1 MTVSVQQ
8 QAGAV
13 VQAVCLGLMAGIVYD
28 LMRIMRVRLK
38 LPFLG
43 SVLDF
48 VFWVSVTG
56 ALFVWSQQAWG
67 GEIRLYG
74 AAFLLLGGVLYFSG
88 LSPWV
93 LKIGYLGADF
103 LTAIWKIL
111 TYPVCCLKS
120 MGKKMK
126 KIAKKTFHSG
136 VKWYKINQIT
146 GELATAERRRSA
158 RETTGGSDH
167 AVQAYWMDH
176 QGAYHDPDDLHD
188 HLTIGSAQTD
198 PIRSKGAGDSAGA
211 GRRAKAGKSAA
222 VRGHRKQR

>member
-43 SVLDF
+43 TVLDF

-74 AAFLLLGGVLYFSG
+74 AAFLLSL
-88 LSPWV
+88 
-93 LKIGYLGADF
+93 
-103 LTAIWKIL
+103 
-111 TYPVCCLKS
+111 
-120 MGKKMK
+120 
-126 KIAKKTFHSG
+126 
-136 VKWYKINQIT
+136 
-146 GELATAERRRSA
+146 
-158 RETTGGSDH
+158 
-167 AVQAYWMDH
+167 
-176 QGAYHDPDDLHD
+176 
-188 HLTIGSAQTD
+188 
-198 PIRSKGAGDSAGA
+198 
-211 GRRAKAGKSAA
+211 
-222 VRGHRKQR
+222 